1 MQKLLGVVVIYHPK
15 SNVVQ
20 NILTYLPKLH
30 TLLLI
35 DNSEPSAKKVFEQL
49 LIDFKDKIEYLP
61 NLQNEGIAKP
71 LNQAAEYGVK
81 NNFDWLLTMD
91 QDSFFHSEHLDRLID
106 FTVQNDTSRL
116 GIVAPFH
123 HTPKATLPI
132 LKEPFSEVRMTMT
145 SGNLLHLAAFKRC
158 GAFNEALF
166 IDSVDHEYCLRL
178 RKKGFKIMRVN
189 DAILD
194 HQLGEI
200 IYKKF
205 LFLKVKLTNH
215 SAQRRYYIARNRLY
229 VMFKYV
235 FFDFKFFRRELKQYF
250 IDFLKVIFFESGK
263 TKKIWKIVLGTFHFL
278 IGVTGK
284 EQDRKIK
291 KD

>member
-1 MQKLLGVVVIYHPK
+1 MQKLLGVVVIYNPK
-15 SNVVQ
+15 SGVIQ
-20 NILTYLPKLH
+20 NILTYLPKVH
-30 TLLLI
+30 TLLII
-35 DNSEPSAKKVFEQL
+35 DNSEPSSKSVLEPL
-49 LIDFKDKIEYLP
+49 LIDFKDKIEYLS
-61 NLQNEGIAKP
+61 NAENEGIAKP

-91 QDSFFHSEHLDRLID
+91 QDSFFHSGHLDRLTGFIK
-106 FTVQNDTSRL
+106 QNDTSRI
-116 GIVAPFH
+116 GIIAPFH
-123 HTPKATLPI
+123 HTPKATLPTF
-132 LKEPFSEVRMTMT
+132 KDPFSEVRMTMT
-145 SGNLLHLAAFKRC
+145 SGNLLHLDAFKKC
-158 GAFNEALF
+158 GPFNETLF

-178 RKKGFKIMRVN
+178 RKKGFKIIRVN

-200 IYKKF
+200 VYKKF

-229 VMFKYV
+229 VIFKYA

-263 TKKIWKIVLGTFHFL
+263 TKKLFQIFLGTFHFL
-278 IGVTGK
+278 TGVSGK
-284 EQDRKIK
+284 QRNQKN
-291 KD
+291 